1 MMKPVHIRVTRLGT
15 PDALA
20 GMLGQMKEAGTVHD
34 PSNEIQHA
42 IFDGGWKPRSHLP
55 DQTTKDS
62 RQWPAA
68 LDDLDDA
75 EHSTQTKGIAVIKK
89 TVLCAAVIGAS
100 AVLTSSAV
108 AQANPATPL
117 TVIES
122 SAAQLCGAINGNPTE
137 GGVIDGMRSLDNR
150 GLDQTDGALVLI
162 TAIHHVCPQ
171 HEALMMGI
179 MGSAAAEELC
189 SKPS

>member
-1 MMKPVHIRVTRLGT
+1 M
-15 PDALA
+15 
-20 GMLGQMKEAGTVHD
+20 HD

-55 DQTTKDS
+55 YQTTKDS

-108 AQANPATPL
+108 AQANPAAPL

-137 GGVIDGMRSLDNR
+137 GGVMDGMNSLDNR
-150 GLDQTDGALVLI
+150 GLDQMDWALVLI

-171 HEALMMGI
+171 HQALMMRVLDPI
-179 MGSAAAEELC
+179 AAEEIC
-189 SKPS
+189 NKP

>member
-1 MMKPVHIRVTRLGT
+1 M
-15 PDALA
+15 
-20 GMLGQMKEAGTVHD
+20 HD
-34 PSNEIQHA
+34 PCNESSTPFLMA
-42 IFDGGWKPRSHLP
+42 GRSHAHIFP
-55 DQTTKDS
+55 S
-62 RQWPAA
+62 RQPKTHLNVSAA

-75 EHSTQTKGIAVIKK
+75 EHSTHTKGIAVIKK
-89 TVLCAAVIGAS
+89 TVLYAAVIGAS

-137 GGVIDGMRSLDNR
+137 GGVMDGMNSLGNR
-150 GLDQTDGALVLI
+150 GLDQMDGALVLI

-179 MGSAAAEELC
+179 VGSVAAEELC